1 MIQFRLSKGVIVK
14 FKKLLSVVFS
24 ICLAFSIGFAS
35 TGCASSADKYKT
47 IFKYTDDSG
56 KDIYEW
62 PAGGETGMIDVPG
75 GKVNY
80 RVYGKEKKGTPMIF
94 VHGGPGGNYSCFYK
108 QISIAEDRPVIM
120 YDQLG
125 CPLSEVDPSYDTSE
139 KVKSLYT
146 LDRYTEELDT
156 VIKYFELN
164 EFILYG
170 TS

>member
-1 MIQFRLSKGVIVK
+1 
-14 FKKLLSVVFS
+14 
-24 ICLAFSIGFAS
+24 
-35 TGCASSADKYKT
+35 
-47 IFKYTDDSG
+47 
-56 KDIYEW
+56 
-62 PAGGETGMIDVPG
+62 MIDVPG

-80 RVYGKEKKGTPMIF
+80 RVYGKDKKGTPMVF

-125 CPLSEVDPSYDTSE
+125 CPLSEVDPSYDTAE
-139 KVKSLYT
+139 KLKTLYT
-146 LDRYTEELDT
+146 IDRYTDELDA
-156 VIKYFELN
+156 VIKHFELN